1 MASRIQKITL
11 LPSFVMFAISIL
23 FAVGSFIVVDFS
35 LKQGLLILTSSLFV
49 GGLSYSAYWGYSW
62 IWSKR
67 LHRHKNSRLLKFF
80 SNSLLIGIIFSG
92 FGLVILAWVFQLVWN
107 DMVFWGKDLGLVF
120 FGSRVDEFIGLR
132 MGMRVIHYFFLG
144 LTFMLVGLISVM
156 HRLRSCPQ
164 YFGYLG
170 SMYRKEIGIPVKCFR
185 CGLKKDCIMT
195 DNRSQGFK

>member
-11 LPSFVMFAISIL
+11 LPSFVMFTISIL
-23 FAVGSFIVVDFS
+23 FAVVSFIVVDFY

-62 IWSKR
+62 I
-67 LHRHKNSRLLKFF
+67 
-80 SNSLLIGIIFSG
+80 
-92 FGLVILAWVFQLVWN
+92 
-107 DMVFWGKDLGLVF
+107 LGLVF

-195 DNRSQGFK
+195 DNRSRILIN